1 MKNPTSL
8 IPLVLLSALFTA
20 CGQEE
25 VEETGQDTQQED
37 AFAPEEGRW
46 SFQGWEVESDGCSL
60 EEEWAAPNGFDL
72 RLEEGGFNL
81 DMTTLDE
88 TTCTLETGVFLCESV
103 GREWPFE
110 SGTSLVE
117 SLVLTGEFQA
127 SNRASGEAT
136 IGQECLGEG
145 CEQLGE
151 LRGATYPCQTVMAFE
166 AETD

>member
-1 MKNPTSL
+1 MKKPCSL
-8 IPLVLLSALFTA
+8 IPLALLTALVSA
-20 CGQEE
+20 CGEEE
-25 VEETGQDTQQED
+25 VEETGQDTQQEAD
-37 AFAPEEGRW
+37 FAPEEGRW
-46 SFQGWEVESDGCSL
+46 SFQGWEMQSDDCSL
-60 EEEWAAPNGFDL
+60 ESEWSAPNGFDL
-72 RLEEGGFNL
+72 SLDESGFTL

-88 TTCTLETGVFLCESV
+88 TSCSMESSAFSCEAV

-127 SNRASGEAT
+127 TDRATGLVT
-136 IGQECLGEG
+136 IGQECLGNG